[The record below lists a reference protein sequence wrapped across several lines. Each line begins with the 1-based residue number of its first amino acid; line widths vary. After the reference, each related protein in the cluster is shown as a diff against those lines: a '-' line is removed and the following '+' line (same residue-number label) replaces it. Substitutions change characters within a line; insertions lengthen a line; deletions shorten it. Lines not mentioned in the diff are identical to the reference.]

1 MDLKDATLMVLS
13 ESAGYPLV
21 ASIAKVAYDRIVRDE
36 AVDYRLLNELIEE
49 ASGKGVLR
57 AIRAKYG
64 PVGFDAMIS
73 PILQE
78 IGRQKPIRPGRQPWT
93 PGFAEHDP
101 LRASTWPP
109 R

>member
-13 ESAGYPLV
+13 ESAGHPLV
-21 ASIAKVAYDRIVRDE
+21 ASIAQVAYDRMVRDGD
-36 AVDYRLLNELIEE
+36 VDYRLLDELIEE

-78 IGRQKPIRPGRQPWT
+78 IGRQKPIRPSRQPWK
-93 PGFAEHDP
+93 PGFPDVNP
-101 LRASTWPP
+101 LRAST
-109 R
+109 